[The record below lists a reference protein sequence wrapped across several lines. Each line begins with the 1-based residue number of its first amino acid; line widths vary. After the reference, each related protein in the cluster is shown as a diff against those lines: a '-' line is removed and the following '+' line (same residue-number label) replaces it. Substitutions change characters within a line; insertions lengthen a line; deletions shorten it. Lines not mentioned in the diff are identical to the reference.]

1 MMDRKIDNDNS
12 VGKPKILV
20 IGVGGGGNNALDR
33 MIDSH
38 LLGVDFVAVN
48 TDVQVLNSCKAEKR
62 IQIGRQLTKG
72 YGAG

>member
-1 MMDRKIDNDNS
+1 MMDRKIDNDNF

-33 MIDSH
+33 MIDCH

>member
-1 MMDRKIDNDNS
+1 MVLRTPPLAEPENYPGGVKY
-12 VGKPKILV
+12 KPPFEM
-20 IGVGGGGNNALDR
+20 GVANF
-33 MIDSH
+33 DSH